1 MGEFLRN
8 NWFVV
13 VIAVIL
19 ISFIGYFVF
28 DANRYNV
35 SGKTVDGKEV
45 VTSIDGTDVTADD
58 LYNELESFDST
69 LLYNMYRNA
78 VINQTI
84 ETTDSLKEDASTLE
98 STIRTNA
105 QSKNSNYEA
114 SLAAELAGYGYKSID
129 DLDDYCLT
137 SVKEKEMNKAYV
149 DKHFDEYKESVEN
162 VSPRTISIISMD
174 VTNANEL
181 TDDEQEKKDNIDK
194 ALKDGS
200 FAKAATAF
208 SEDETT
214 AANKGFY
221 GYIDSNSSSSNTT
234 LDSNVISAALKLE
247 KGQTSDWITVT
258 NSKTQAVSL
267 YKVHVDETDIE
278 KIHKSKNE
286 DVTDQLLYA
295 FLKNNQGLSVK
306 IVEENAK
313 KLDIKFNDEDVQ
325 KKIENYISTQKGENK

>member
-19 ISFIGYFVF
+19 ISFIGYFIF

-35 SGKTVDGKEV
+35 SGKTMDGKEV
-45 VTSIDGTDVTADD
+45 VASIDGTDVTADD

-84 ETTDSLKEDASTLE
+84 ETTDSLREDASTLE

-105 QSKNSNYEA
+105 QSNSTDYEA
-114 SLAAELAGYGYKSID
+114 SLAAELASYGYKSID

-137 SVKEKEMNKAYV
+137 SVKEKEMNKTYV
-149 DKHFDEYKESVEN
+149 DEHFDEYKEAVES
-162 VSPRTISIISMD
+162 VSPRTVSIISMS
-174 VTNANEL
+174 VTDADEL
-181 TDDEQEKKDNIDK
+181 TDDEQEKKDNIDQ
-194 ALKDGS
+194 ALEGGS
-200 FAKAATAF
+200 FADAATAF

-214 AANKGFY
+214 AANDGFH
-221 GYIDSNSSSSNTT
+221 GYIDSNSSSSSTT
-234 LDSNVISAALKLE
+234 LDSSVISAALELE

-258 NSKTQAVSL
+258 DSTTGAISL

-278 KIHKSKNE
+278 KIHESKNE

-295 FLKNNQGLSVK
+295 FLQNNQGLSVT

-313 KLDIKFNDEDVQ
+313 NLDIKFNDEDVQ
-325 KKIENYISTQKGENK
+325 KKIEDYISTQKGENE

>member
-19 ISFIGYFVF
+19 ISFIGYFIF

-35 SGKTVDGKEV
+35 SGKTMDGKEV
-45 VTSIDGTDVTADD
+45 VASIDGTDVTADD
-58 LYNELESFDST
+58 LYNELESFDSK

-105 QSKNSNYEA
+105 QSNSTDYEA
-114 SLAAELAGYGYKSID
+114 SLAAELASYGYKSID

-137 SVKEKEMNKAYV
+137 SVKEKEMNKTYV
-149 DKHFDEYKESVEN
+149 DEHFDEYKEAVES
-162 VSPRTISIISMD
+162 VSPRTVSIISMS
-174 VTNANEL
+174 VTDADEL
-181 TDDEQEKKDNIDK
+181 TDDEQEKKDNIDQ
-194 ALKDGS
+194 ALEDGS
-200 FAKAATAF
+200 FADAATAF

-214 AANKGFY
+214 AANDGFY
-221 GYIDSNSSSSNTT
+221 GYIDSNSSSSSTT
-234 LDSNVISAALKLE
+234 LDSSVISAALELE

-258 NSKTQAVSL
+258 DSTTGAISL

-278 KIHKSKNE
+278 KIHESKNE

-295 FLKNNQGLSVK
+295 FLQNNQGLSVT

-313 KLDIKFNDEDVQ
+313 NLDIKFNDEDVQ
-325 KKIENYISTQKGENK
+325 KKIEDYISTQKGENE